1 MRESLAREYQQQTD
15 PSLSSANGEGSVSGR
30 NMNGTTQGN
39 RAFRFGIFEVD
50 VQARELRRRGVAVKL
65 QEKPFQI
72 LELLVERSGE
82 VVTRKD
88 LRQRLWPD
96 TFVGFDRSL
105 NTAVNS
111 LRRALGDDPA
121 NPRFLETRS
130 RLGYRFIAPVE
141 EISRR
146 RNRSPSQG
154 QAIDSIAVLPFQNR
168 GGDPEMEYLSDG
180 ISETLITKLSRLPDI
195 RVMARSTVFR
205 FKGTEADP
213 QEIGRALNVRAL
225 ITGTVFQR
233 ADTLAI
239 SAELVDATTGLR
251 LWGEQYSLKF
261 TGIFAVQDEI
271 SKEITERLRLRLTQE
286 ARERMTEASTSDPEA
301 YREFLRGQYQLN
313 KMTEEG
319 IRKAIVTFDRA
330 CQRDPRF
337 ALPYAGISNAY
348 SLLAYFGVSPAAEV
362 MPKAEEAA
370 NKALE
375 LDPAL
380 AEVHVSLAGIR
391 KSFHWDW
398 AGAERGYRTALE
410 LNPNYARGHQWYADL
425 LAALKRSGAAAEEMN
440 RALELDPLS
449 LTINME
455 LAWIHYMARDYSRA
469 IEQSLKTLEIEPSFS
484 PAYHVLGLAKEQT
497 GDLEEAVAACAKAHQ
512 YSGDNPI
519 SLAALGHTHASA
531 GCRPEARKLL
541 AKLKARAGK
550 GYVPPYSLAL
560 ISAGLGDREQALG
573 WLEKAYEEKDVWLVW
588 LQTDPRLDS
597 VRTDSRFR
605 QIAVRMG
612 ISTD

>member
-1 MRESLAREYQQQTD
+1 MREPLARGYQQQVD
-15 PSLSSANGEGSVSGR
+15 PGLPASGGEGSVTGR
-30 NMNGTTQGN
+30 NMNGNTQAV

-50 VQARELRRRGVAVKL
+50 LQARELRRRGVAVKL

-111 LRRALGDDPA
+111 LRRALGDDPS

-141 EISRR
+141 EISRL
-146 RNRSPSQG
+146 RNRTSSEG
-154 QAIDSIAVLPFQNR
+154 HAIDSIAVLPFQNR
-168 GGDPEMEYLSDG
+168 GGDPEMDYLSDG
-180 ISETLITKLSRLPDI
+180 ISETLITKLSRLPDV

-205 FKGTEADP
+205 FKGMDADP
-213 QEIGRALNVRAL
+213 QAVGHALNVRAL

-271 SKEITERLRLRLTQE
+271 SREITERLRLRLTKE
-286 ARERMTEASTSDPEA
+286 AHERMAEPGTPDPEA
-301 YREFLRGQYQLN
+301 YREVLRGQYQVN

-319 IRKAIVTFDRA
+319 LRKAISIFSRA

-348 SLLAYFGVSPAAEV
+348 SLLAYFGVTSAAET

-380 AEVHVSLAGIR
+380 AEAHISLAGIR

-398 AGAERGYRTALE
+398 AGAERGYRAGLD
-410 LNPNYARGHQWYADL
+410 LNPNYARGHQWYAAL
-425 LAALKRSGAAAEEMN
+425 LAAQKRNGEAAEEMN

-455 LAWIHYMARDYSRA
+455 LAWIRYMARDYPGA

-484 PAYHVLGLAKEQT
+484 PAHHVLGLAKEQS
-497 GDLEEAVAACAKAHQ
+497 GGLEEALASCTKAHDC
-512 YSGDNPI
+512 SSDNPI
-519 SLAALGHTHASA
+519 SLASLGHALASA
-531 GCRPEARKLL
+531 GRRSEAKKMLV
-541 AKLKARAGK
+541 KLKGRASTR
-550 GYVPPYSLAL
+550 YVPPYALAL
-560 ISAGLGDREQALG
+560 VAAGLGDRDQALD
-573 WLEKAYEEKDVWLVW
+573 WLEKAYGEKDVWLVW
-588 LQTDPRLDS
+588 LQTDPRLDG
-597 VRTDSRFR
+597 VRNEPRFR
-605 QIAVRMG
+605 NLAAQMG
-612 ISTD
+612 ISAE

>member
-1 MRESLAREYQQQTD
+1 
-15 PSLSSANGEGSVSGR
+15 
-30 NMNGTTQGN
+30 MNGNTPGR

-111 LRRALGDDPA
+111 LRRALGDDPS

-146 RNRSPSQG
+146 RNRSSSEG
-154 QAIDSIAVLPFQNR
+154 GAIDSIAVLPFHNR

-180 ISETLITKLSRLPDI
+180 ISETLITTLSRLPDI

-213 QEIGRALNVRAL
+213 QAIGHALNVRAL

-286 ARERMTEASTSDPEA
+286 ARERMTEMSTSDPEA
-301 YREFLRGQYQLN
+301 YREFLRGQYQVN

-319 IRKAIVTFDRA
+319 IKKAISTFDKA

-375 LDPAL
+375 LDPRL

-425 LAALKRSGAAAEEMN
+425 LAALKRSSAAAEEMN

-484 PAYHVLGLAKEQT
+484 PAHHVLGLAKEQT
-497 GDLEEAVAACAKAHQ
+497 GDLEEAVAACIKAHQ

-519 SLAALGHTHASA
+519 SLASLGHAHASA

-541 AKLKARAGK
+541 AKLKGRAGK

-560 ISAGLGDREQALG
+560 ISAGLGDRNQTLD

-588 LQTDPRLDS
+588 LETDPRLDN
-597 VRTDSRFR
+597 VRNDPAFR
-605 QIAVRMG
+605 NLAARMG
-612 ISTD
+612 ISHE

>member
-1 MRESLAREYQQQTD
+1 MREPLAGEYQRQAD
-15 PSLSSANGEGSVSGR
+15 PGLPAPGGEGSVAGR
-30 NMNGTTQGN
+30 NMNGNSPGVK
-39 RAFRFGIFEVD
+39 AFRFGIFEVD
-50 VQARELRRRGVAVKL
+50 LQARELRRRGVAVKL

-72 LELLVERSGE
+72 LELLVQRSGE

-111 LRRALGDDPA
+111 LRRALGDDPS

-141 EISRR
+141 EISRSR
-146 RNRSPSQG
+146 GHASSESHP
-154 QAIDSIAVLPFQNR
+154 IDSIAVLPFQNR
-168 GGDPEMEYLSDG
+168 GNDPEMEYLSDG
-180 ISETLITKLSRLPDI
+180 ISETLITKLSRLPDV

-205 FKGTEADP
+205 FKGMEADP
-213 QEIGRALNVRAL
+213 QTIGHALNVRAL

-239 SAELVDATTGLR
+239 SAELVDAMTGLR

-271 SKEITERLRLRLTQE
+271 SKEITERLRLRLTNE
-286 ARERMTEASTSDPEA
+286 ARKRIEEASTADPEA
-301 YREFLRGQYQLN
+301 YREFLRGQYQVN

-319 IRKAIVTFDRA
+319 LRKAISTFERA
-330 CQRDPRF
+330 SQRDPRF

-348 SLLAYFGVSPAAEV
+348 SLLAYFGVSASAEV

-425 LAALKRSGAAAEEMN
+425 LAAQKRGGAAAEEMN

-455 LAWIHYMARDYSRA
+455 LAWIRYMARDYAGA
-469 IEQSLKTLEIEPSFS
+469 IEQSVRTLEIEPSFS

-497 GDLEEAVAACAKAHQ
+497 GDPEEALAACTKAHEC
-512 YSGDNPI
+512 SGENPV
-519 SLAALGHTHASA
+519 SLASLGHAHANA
-531 GCRPEARKLL
+531 GHRPEARKIL
-541 AKLKARAGK
+541 AKLKGRASK

-560 ISAGLGDREQALG
+560 VSAGLGDRAQTLD
-573 WLEKAYEEKDVWLVW
+573 WLEKAYEERDVWLVW
-588 LQTDPRLDS
+588 LQTDPRFDAI
-597 VRTDSRFR
+597 RNEPRFR
-605 QIAVRMG
+605 NLAAEMG
-612 ISTD
+612 ILPE